1 MTTAT
6 RESTQDP
13 QLEEMAEDLAM
24 RITRID
30 ARLDAM
36 ATKEDVAIRSGELEK
51 RMEVGFAEQ
60 RGEMDRRFAEQ
71 KGEMDRRFADLIGE
85 MNRRFAE
92 QDAKIAEAGRRQ
104 IVWTVGAMVAVGTLI
119 VTVLTIMG

>member
-13 QLEEMAEDLAM
+13 QLEEVAEDLAI

-36 ATKEDVAIRSGELEK
+36 TESMATKADLADRFGELNSRINGVEK
-51 RMEVGFAEQ
+51 RMEVGFAEL
-60 RGEMDRRFAEQ
+60 RGEMDRRFAE
-71 KGEMDRRFADLIGE
+71 MD
-85 MNRRFAE
+85 RRFAE
-92 QDAKIAEAGRRQ
+92 QDAKIADASRRQ
-104 IVWTVGAMVAVGTLI
+104 IVWTVGTMFAFGTLV
-119 VTVLTIMG
+119 VTAMAVMG

>member
-1 MTTAT
+1 
-6 RESTQDP
+6 
-13 QLEEMAEDLAM
+13 M

-30 ARLDAM
+30 TRLDAM
-36 ATKEDVAIRSGELEK
+36 ATKADLSDRFGELNSRINGVEK

-71 KGEMDRRFADLIGE
+71 
-85 MNRRFAE
+85 
-92 QDAKIAEAGRRQ
+92 DAKIAEASRRQ